1 MHNGY
6 IDGIFTGNSI
16 DLVAQC
22 RLIKEWR
29 VMKICLVGPCSPL
42 DIDHGQFE
50 FQPDNY
56 DYLDF
61 YRGIPVSTLAN
72 ELLAA
77 GHEVEIISTVFNLV
91 EEQIILSGPRLK
103 FTIVRSTKNTK
114 VRALTLWKSDRK
126 LLIRAIKESDA
137 DIFHAHWTYEFAMA
151 TLTCK
156 RDALVSAHDAPI
168 KIFQYYRDIYRLLRL
183 AMAFYVRF
191 RTRNLA
197 AVSPYLADSWRTK
210 MHWKRKI
217 FVLPNLIPKD
227 IVSRSHPYSPHG
239 NRVLCVSDA
248 SALKNVKTLI
258 RSWNQ
263 ISHLVTNHL
272 LVIVGN
278 GLGPSEEMFQW
289 ADSSGLNNRIVWK
302 GYLERTEVSSEMSR
316 ANILCHPSL
325 EESHSLVLMEALAM
339 GLPIVAGKNSGA
351 VPWTIGDAGVLV
363 DVESE
368 LDLSEAMIKLLQNLE
383 VRVGLSKM
391 AVKRSL
397 EVFGT
402 QVILPKYL
410 DTYRLLIG

>member
-1 MHNGY
+1 
-6 IDGIFTGNSI
+6 
-16 DLVAQC
+16 
-22 RLIKEWR
+22 
-29 VMKICLVGPCSPL
+29 MKICLIGPCSPL
-42 DIDHGQFE
+42 DIDHGLFE
-50 FQPDNY
+50 FRPDNY

-77 GHEVEIISTVFNLV
+77 GHEIEIISTAYNLV

-126 LLIRAIKESDA
+126 LLVTAIKKSDA

-156 RDALVSAHDAPI
+156 RDALISAHDAPI
-168 KIFQYYRDIYRLLRL
+168 KILQHYRDIYRLLRL
-183 AMAFYVRF
+183 VMAFYVRF

-197 AVSPYLADSWRTK
+197 VVSPYLADSWRTK
-210 MHWKRKI
+210 MHWKKNI

-227 IVSRSHPYSPHG
+227 IVIGNHRYSPHG

-248 SALKNVKTLI
+248 SELKNVKTLI

-263 ISHLVTNHL
+263 MSHLADNSL
-272 LVIVGN
+272 LVIVGH
-278 GLGPSEEMFQW
+278 GLGPGEEMFQW
-289 ADSSGLNNRIVWK
+289 ADSRGLNNRIVWK
-302 GYLERTEVSSEMSR
+302 GYLERKEISAEMSR

-325 EESHSLVLMEALAM
+325 EESHSLALLEALTM
-339 GLPIVAGKNSGA
+339 GLPIIAGKNSGA
-351 VPWTIGDAGVLV
+351 VPWVVGDAGVLV
-363 DVESE
+363 DVASES
-368 LDLSEAMIKLLQNLE
+368 DLSEAIIKLLQNLE
-383 VRVGLSKM
+383 ARVSLSKM
-391 AVKRSL
+391 AAKRSF

-410 DTYRLLIG
+410 DTYRLLVG

>member
-1 MHNGY
+1 
-6 IDGIFTGNSI
+6 
-16 DLVAQC
+16 
-22 RLIKEWR
+22 
-29 VMKICLVGPCSPL
+29 MKICLVGPCSPL
-42 DIDHGQFE
+42 DIDHGLFE
-50 FQPDNY
+50 FKPDNY
-56 DYLDF
+56 DYLEF

-77 GHEVEIISTVFNLV
+77 GHEVEIISTAFNLL
-91 EEQIILSGPRLK
+91 EEQMILSGPRLK

-126 LLIRAIKESDA
+126 LLTRAIEKSDA
-137 DIFHAHWTYEFAMA
+137 DVFHAHWTYEFAMA

-156 RDALVSAHDAPI
+156 RDALITAHDAPI
-168 KIFQYYRDIYRLLRL
+168 KIFQHYRDIYRLLRL
-183 AMAFYVRF
+183 VMAFYVRF
-191 RTRNLA
+191 RTRNLS

-210 MHWKRKI
+210 MHWKKNI
-217 FVLPNLIPKD
+217 LVLPNLIPKD
-227 IVSRSHPYSPHG
+227 IVGGSHRYSPHG
-239 NRVLCVSDA
+239 SRVLCVSDA
-248 SALKNVKTLI
+248 SELKNVKTLI

-263 ISHLVTNHL
+263 MSHLVTDHL

-278 GLGPSEEMFQW
+278 GLGPGEEMFQW

-302 GYLERTEVSSEMSR
+302 GYLERTEVSREMSR

-339 GLPIVAGKNSGA
+339 GLPIIAGIKSGA

-368 LDLSEAMIKLLQNLE
+368 LDLSDAMIKLLQNLE
-383 VRVGLSKM
+383 ARVSFSKM
-391 AVKRSL
+391 AAKRSL

-402 QVILPKYL
+402 QVIFPKYL
-410 DTYRLLIG
+410 DTYRLLIR